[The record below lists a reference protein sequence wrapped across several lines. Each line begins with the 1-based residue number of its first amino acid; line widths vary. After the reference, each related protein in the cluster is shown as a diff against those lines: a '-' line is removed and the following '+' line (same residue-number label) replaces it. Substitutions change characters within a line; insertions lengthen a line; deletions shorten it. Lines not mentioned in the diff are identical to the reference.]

1 MKYEIIKAT
10 SGPKHHLFG
19 FHDIVAFNKS
29 GDKILSVE
37 TDVINRPPLAN
48 EEFGVGYALWEE
60 QRFYRIRENSGF
72 KLSARCAA
80 AVVK

>member
-37 TDVINRPPLAN
+37 RM
-48 EEFGVGYALWEE
+48 
-60 QRFYRIRENSGF
+60 
-72 KLSARCAA
+72 
-80 AVVK
+80 